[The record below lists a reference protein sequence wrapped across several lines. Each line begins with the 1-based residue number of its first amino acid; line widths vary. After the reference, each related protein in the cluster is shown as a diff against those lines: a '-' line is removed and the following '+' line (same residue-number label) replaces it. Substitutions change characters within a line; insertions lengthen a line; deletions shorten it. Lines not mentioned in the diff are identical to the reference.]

1 MDPLKTKVIM
11 VSSLGSSTPMG
22 IALREQGWDVLS
34 YDAEPAGLRDLAAS
48 LEAGASPHE
57 PGGDD
62 LAIITW
68 LSSPELVEEV
78 YMGTGGLVEIAPAGS
93 FLIDMTPSTPQLAR
107 ELHAIGAVGD
117 LHVVDALLLASF
129 GVHAPDSS
137 VIAIGGDEHDC
148 TAVEPLLAATGFECM
163 RAGAAGTGQLARLMH
178 SISFA
183 STLMGLVES
192 LTLAIHS
199 GLDPA
204 LALKTLAV
212 LDDVSESVLHL
223 VAHTLEGDYEGMP
236 NVGYFVVELG
246 YALSAADEL
255 DLMLPGIEAAYQL
268 YDLLSVIG
276 GGDLGPQGLALLYAD
291 EQTCADNGLDWS
303 AADELDYGDGY
314 DDDYEDPYAQQD
326 GYRGFSTVDGYRG
339 VQPQGR
345 SHHHHHHHGPGD
357 PGDVLGSFFSP
368 N

>member
-1 MDPLKTKVIM
+1 MDPLQTKVIV
-11 VSSLGSSTPMG
+11 VSSFGGPAPVAT
-22 IALREQGWDVLS
+22 ALRDHGWDVVSL
-34 YDAEPAGLRDLAAS
+34 DAGPESLRELAVS
-48 LEAGASPHE
+48 LEDGRGASRTS
-57 PGGDD
+57 GDAD
-62 LAIITW
+62 LVIITW
-68 LSSPELVEEV
+68 LASPELVEEV
-78 YMGTGGLVEIAPAGS
+78 YMGGGGLVEIAPPGT
-93 FLIDMTPSTPQLAR
+93 FLVDMTPSTPQLAR

-148 TAVEPLLAATGFECM
+148 GVVEPLLATTGFECM

-246 YALSAADEL
+246 YALAAADEL

-291 EQTCADNGLDWS
+291 EQTCSDNGLDWS
-303 AADELDYGDGY
+303 AADELDYGEAY
-314 DDDYEDPYAQQD
+314 DDGYEDPYAQQD

-345 SHHHHHHHGPGD
+345 PHHGPGD